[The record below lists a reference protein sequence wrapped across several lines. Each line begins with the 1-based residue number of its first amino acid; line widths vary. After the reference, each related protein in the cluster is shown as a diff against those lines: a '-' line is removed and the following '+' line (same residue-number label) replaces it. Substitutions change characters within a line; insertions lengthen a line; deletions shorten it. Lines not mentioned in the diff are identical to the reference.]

1 MRELIIFAGGLGSRL
16 NGTEKMP
23 KPLVPIN
30 KSAML
35 SIIIKEYEK
44 TGLFF
49 RYNILISDQQELY
62 EEWKQSEM
70 KGIEINIVNEGK
82 RTGRTG
88 ALHSFLKKV
97 GAQHKNKRYALANGD
112 TVIKFINKMDLIK
125 CFEYNKKEDIP
136 SVLVMKADN
145 ERKDAR
151 DIKIGDVHYSN
162 SGFVVTSKAWIEKI
176 CSQNKDI
183 DIDIHIFEKGRFKAV
198 ATDAKMVDIGTPNRL
213 RDYRE
218 SSQ

>member
-16 NGTEKMP
+16 KGTEPMP

-30 KSAML
+30 KRAIL

-44 TGLFF
+44 TGIFC
-49 RYNILISDQQELY
+49 RYNILISDHQELY
-62 EEWKQSEM
+62 DEWKKSEM
-70 KGIEINIVNEGK
+70 KGIEINIINEGE

-97 GAQHKNKRYALANGD
+97 GTQNKDKRYALANGD
-112 TVIKFINKMDLIK
+112 TVIQSINKMDLMK
-125 CFEYNKKEDIP
+125 CFEYNEKEDIP
-136 SVLVMKADN
+136 SILVMKAN
-145 ERKDAR
+145 EERKDAR
-151 DIKIGDVHYSN
+151 DIKIGDVSYSN

-176 CSQNKDI
+176 CNQDKDI

-198 ATDAKMVDIGTPNRL
+198 ATEAKMIDIGTPSRL
-213 RDYRE
+213 RDYRK